1 MLDISSMPIR
11 TGSNNIKN
19 VAIVKEM
26 EYIVFGWV
34 NAGFST
40 VSDTFN
46 IFGDA
51 IELSCVR

>member
-1 MLDISSMPIR
+1 MNPSRLLTRRGNWRESE
-11 TGSNNIKN
+11 
-19 VAIVKEM
+19 VLLEEM

-34 NAGFST
+34 NTGFST